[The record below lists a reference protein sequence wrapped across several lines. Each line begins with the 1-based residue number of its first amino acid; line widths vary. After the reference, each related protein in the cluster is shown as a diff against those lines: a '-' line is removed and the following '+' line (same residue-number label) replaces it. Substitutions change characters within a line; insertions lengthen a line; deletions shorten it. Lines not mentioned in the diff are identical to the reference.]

1 MMPGG
6 DGAAP
11 AQEAPAAPAKV
22 VCIAQQPDGTFSV
35 YEEAPEPA
43 DAAPMMGEA
52 PAAEAPEAAAPAA
65 QPAASLDEA
74 LNLARQMFQDDGR
87 TAEEQMLAGYSK
99 GAPAAGRPTPNQ
111 VFGE

>member
-11 AQEAPAAPAKV
+11 PQEAPAAPPKV

-43 DAAPMMGEA
+43 EAAPMMGEA
-52 PAAEAPEAAAPAA
+52 PGEAPEAAAPAA

-87 TAEEQMLAGYSK
+87 TAEEQMLAGYTK
-99 GAPAAGRPTPNQ
+99 GAPAAGRPSPKQ